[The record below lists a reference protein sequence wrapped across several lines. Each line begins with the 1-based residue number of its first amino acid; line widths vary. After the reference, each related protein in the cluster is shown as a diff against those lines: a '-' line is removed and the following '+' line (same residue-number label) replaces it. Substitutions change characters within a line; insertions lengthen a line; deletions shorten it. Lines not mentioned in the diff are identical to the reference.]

1 MITCSDTRRLFDR
14 YLDDQLSP
22 SLQAEL
28 HAHVVHCSDCQNEL
42 AILEACGDVVR
53 LDRREPVLSVSFT
66 DRVMAA
72 RRAQVVAKAPRSRRL
87 VYAVGMP
94 MAAAASVVL
103 AFLLSIQGVTDQPL
117 QSGDTLVAVVDTAAT
132 APPPETAVAA
142 ITVAAPVQFQQELT
156 KLTAKKLAPEAQEEL
171 RNTPEMPALSF
182 FDALLA
188 PVMEG
193 TRHAVEGTRRTAADL
208 ELLIRFGLASMN
220 EQLVAEYRLKYP
232 DEPWNAKSGGPRVVS
247 DLDPLDPAL
256 LAPDFYGSELSSPVP
271 AADSRSD
278 DLAVAPI

>member
-156 KLTAKKLAPEAQEEL
+156 KLTAKKLAP
-171 RNTPEMPALSF
+171 
-182 FDALLA
+182 
-188 PVMEG
+188 
-193 TRHAVEGTRRTAADL
+193 
-208 ELLIRFGLASMN
+208 
-220 EQLVAEYRLKYP
+220 
-232 DEPWNAKSGGPRVVS
+232 
-247 DLDPLDPAL
+247 
-256 LAPDFYGSELSSPVP
+256 
-271 AADSRSD
+271 
-278 DLAVAPI
+278 